1 MGPNV
6 EDRDGTP
13 AYLHV
18 TEHDMPLRVSIGYP
32 KLAPRFGSRE
42 DARVA
47 AIDAMRLWE
56 SAIQPQLCWFRLE
69 FVEKDESAA
78 VQVIWKR
85 RFAGDYAGFG
95 GLRYGVREGRLRVG
109 GEMQISTTPSGHT
122 GFDTRL
128 RLEKIP
134 ILVAHEFG
142 HVLGLGHCL
151 ECDAAMNYS
160 WASRGRVIVT
170 EEDVRAFLALV
181 AQPNGVRVDGRR
193 MEILDL
199 DADPVPRD

>member
-1 MGPNV
+1 MRNSSKMRISSAEADSASGWNCVPKANQSSEV
-6 EDRDGTP
+6 
-13 AYLHV
+13 L
-18 TEHDMPLRVSIGYP
+18 SI
-32 KLAPRFGSRE
+32 A
-42 DARVA
+42 
-47 AIDAMRLWE
+47 
-56 SAIQPQLCWFRLE
+56 
-69 FVEKDESAA
+69 
-78 VQVIWKR
+78 
-85 RFAGDYAGFG
+85 
-95 GLRYGVREGRLRVG
+95 
-109 GEMQISTTPSGHT
+109 STTPSGHT